1 VESDVGGDVRAD
13 ESDEQMMAAVLHGD
27 RAALA
32 VLVERHHG
40 PVLSYLYRL
49 TGGHHP
55 LAEDLAQETFLA
67 LLTDRRA
74 ATYAMGRPFKPWLY
88 AIATNLAR
96 DHFKSAAARRTA
108 DAPEAELLALYDDAP
123 SPEERAI
130 AADEGSRVAAALGQL
145 GEEYRVAL
153 LLRFYQGLSLQEI
166 AEALGIPLGTVK
178 SRLSVGTR
186 RLRTLLASAETSAE
200 TNSGTSTGEGAYR

>member
-1 VESDVGGDVRAD
+1 VENDVGGDLRKGLLGE
-13 ESDEQMMAAVLHGD
+13 ESDEQLMAAVLHGD

-40 PVLSYLYRL
+40 PVLGYLYRL
-49 TGGHHP
+49 TGGHRP
-55 LAEDLAQETFLA
+55 LAEDIAQETFLA

-74 ATYAMGRPFKPWLY
+74 ATYAAGRPFKPWLY

-108 DAPEAELLALYDDAP
+108 GAPEAALHALHDEAP
-123 SPEERAI
+123 GPEERAI
-130 AADEGSRVAAALGQL
+130 AADEGSRVAAVLGQL

-186 RLRTLLASAETSAE
+186 RLRALLASAETTTE
-200 TNSGTSTGEGAYR
+200 TSTGEGARR